1 MEDLAWQITWI
12 RAFPWLVLLHPS
24 LLRHASRYG
33 SDDQAWSLVWQR
45 LALRSLWDSVPPND
59 DAVSANRAFM
69 HEEKCN
75 NSAHVTSFLKNR
87 QSPST
92 ENYASYNQQAGGGVA
107 DSEKEAPPPTDPL
120 WPNSTGYGEIKDE
133 SITEII
139 AYMHQK
145 GYLSVNA
152 LNQRTLTMVDLGSGS
167 GRVLISACLACQYQ
181 IDSCLPPP
189 TRANSAQ
196 ILRYKGLG
204 YELVPSRHMLAC
216 QRLYHLHRRLD
227 LHADIKS
234 GQPADFDA
242 WTDNYHEGLFTSGSS
257 DSCSIMCGV
266 AAVDSRHSC
275 GGLEIPP
282 PTCIASSFDVSF
294 YCADFTTDTS
304 WVQTADLIWIHSTV
318 FEQPLMSKLASLCRE
333 CRRGTLFVMVSK
345 PLESTGSGEDLPAFR
360 TLNVLRL
367 PMDWGL
373 ASVYLQVRA

>member
-24 LLRHASRYG
+24 LLRHAYHRG

-45 LALRSLWDSVPPND
+45 LALRSLWDDVPPSG
-59 DAVSANRAFM
+59 DAVSANRASM
-69 HEEKCN
+69 YEEKCI
-75 NSAHVTSFLKNR
+75 NSVPVTSFFENR

-92 ENYASYNQQAGGGVA
+92 ANFASYNQQAGDGVA
-107 DSEKEAPPPTDPL
+107 GSEKEAAPPIDPL
-120 WPNSTGYGEIKDE
+120 WSNSTGYGEITDE

-152 LNQRTLTMVDLGSGS
+152 PSREAGTVNGLDQRTLTMVDLGSGS

-189 TRANSAQ
+189 TRAN

-204 YELVPSRHMLAC
+204 YELVPSRHVQAC
-216 QRLYHLHRRLD
+216 HRLDHLQRRLD
-227 LHADIKS
+227 FYADLKS
-234 GQPADFDA
+234 GQSVNFDS
-242 WTDNYHEGLFTSGSS
+242 WTDHGHEGLFTNGLSGS
-257 DSCSIMCGV
+257 CMG
-266 AAVDSRHSC
+266 RHSC
-275 GGLEIPP
+275 GGSELQPP
-282 PTCIASSFDVSF
+282 MCIASSLDVSF
-294 YCADFTTDTS
+294 YCTDFTTDTS
-304 WVQTADLIWIHSTV
+304 WVQTADFVWIHSTV

-333 CRRGTLFVMVSK
+333 CRRGTLFVTVSK
-345 PLESTGSGEDLPAFR
+345 PLESAGSGEGLPAFR

-367 PMDWGL
+367 PMDWGM